1 MATTYPQY
9 AEDVVTDFEIA
20 VQSLLVD
27 NGVLHLLDL
36 GIVEAI
42 EPVLYFLREERE
54 EEEKEREKLSNV
66 TLCISIYVWGEPSV
80 LIERCPLFRGS
91 LSEVPLS

>member
-54 EEEKEREKLSNV
+54 EGRKREREVKQCN
-66 TLCISIYVWGEPSV
+66 TLY
-80 LIERCPLFRGS
+80 
-91 LSEVPLS
+91 